1 MRLQAWRECSAQRG
15 WEISTVR
22 MSSWDAADAYSS
34 ARELFAGMAKEKLP
48 TAIVTSNDLQ
58 AFGVC
63 KALYELGIHVPQ
75 DVSVVGFD
83 DMPGSDFHIPALTTV
98 RPDFEA
104 LGRSAMQELLGM
116 LGIPSDGGTVPTRE
130 AAEGNILIP
139 AELVVRET
147 SAAPR

>member
-1 MRLQAWRECSAQRG
+1 
-15 WEISTVR
+15 
-22 MSSWDAADAYSS
+22 
-34 ARELFAGMAKEKLP
+34 
-48 TAIVTSNDLQ
+48 VTSNDLQ

-116 LGIPSDGGTVPTRE
+116 LGIPSDEGTVPTRE
-130 AAEGNILIP
+130 AAEGTILIP